1 MTITVTTCTDATALS
16 GQDYPELA
24 LVEAEGYWWHLA
36 RLRESVTREQAA
48 GHALALARAADHIG
62 GVLAGTAG
70 AVPDTARDP
79 LAWMD
84 LATYLTRLAQALHG
98 GCLYPGGNRDASD
111 GDHWEWE
118 DLAAAA
124 TRREFAAAWY
134 PIGENLRQLAEQNE
148 DDQSP
153 RLRAFTAA
161 QTARAAAAIIDAP
174 W

>member
-1 MTITVTTCTDATALS
+1 MTITATTDVTALS

-36 RLRESVTREQAA
+36 RLRESTSRENAA

-62 GVLAGTAG
+62 SALSGTAG

-98 GCLYPGGNRDASD
+98 GCLYPDGNRDASD

-118 DLAAAA
+118 DLAAAS
-124 TRREFAAAWY
+124 TRKEFAAAWY
-134 PIGENLRQLAEQNE
+134 PIAGNLRQLAEPGE
-148 DDQSP
+148 DGESP

-161 QTARAAAAIIDAP
+161 QAARAAAAIIDAP